1 MAGEKAVKDSVEL
14 PPPAASRSIKR
25 PHRLRNALVFTAAC
39 GLFYLGTTSWNNGHP
54 RSVDHVDPL
63 VGVSDGIRHR
73 HKNFGFGPKKAE
85 EIFLSVPS
93 PESALS
99 VSRAWTEKPHLAG
112 TANDYHSS
120 IQQLEVFRKHLGI
133 KSISRSP
140 PVFDAGSKESRQ
152 AVLSIPNITEPTAW
166 IDTYYPLLN
175 FPDERKL
182 EILNDDGTPFWSA
195 NVEETPAEGDP
206 AGQWYDTIGA
216 WHGLSKGGDVQGK
229 LVYVGYGRKQD
240 FDELAAAG
248 HDLTGSIVLVR
259 YGAVFRG
266 LKVEAAQDAG
276 AVGVLIYSDPR
287 DNGAITVENGYEYW
301 PNGPALNP
309 DSVQRGSVLFLSKY
323 PGDPGTPGTPAYP
336 SANRTEG
343 TNIPSIPS
351 LPISWANAQVLL
363 KELEGSSSIF
373 SNRKVRLLN
382 GVQNKIT
389 PIWNTMAVIPGHIR
403 DEVVLLGNHRDAWV
417 LGAGDP
423 TSGTVSV
430 HEITKGLGELL
441 KRGWKPLR
449 TIIFAS
455 WDAEEYGLIGSTEWG
470 EDFAGSNPR
479 VEDWIQEHVVAYLNV
494 DVASAGDRFELHGSP
509 SLAHLLRQV
518 AIDIPHPSNASRTL
532 WDARDDLGPFTGP
545 IDRDAFAVQQEVEL
559 ARQTASST
567 GVGPLGSGSDFTVF
581 LQRLGIASSDQSFS
595 GGPQS
600 AVYHYHSIWDS
611 QAWMEKYGDPGYLRH
626 VAVAKYLG
634 LVLLRIADS
643 IILPL
648 NTTQYAFELENY
660 LDRVVDLA
668 TELSDAPNF
677 AELRHAISK
686 VKEASQKL
694 DDRKAHAEHR
704 LKRASEKLIHR
715 EKQHICG
722 HRKFAIAR
730 AWVKKVFGVHEEKKT
745 SYPQKWPEGARVTPR
760 IGRLPAW
767 VDEQKEKTKGRY
779 HHKEHGHHHNKG
791 HKGVRRLIRAVREV
805 QAVNKKLSSFEQG
818 FLSNEGI
825 KDREWY
831 RHLGVAPGKW
841 LGYGATTFPALTE
854 AITLDKNATLAT
866 YEAERLARLLEKL
879 AKNLD

>member
-1 MAGEKAVKDSVEL
+1 MTGEKVVKDSVEL
-14 PPPAASRSIKR
+14 PPPAASRNIKSPQR
-25 PHRLRNALVFTAAC
+25 FRNALVFTAAC
-39 GLFYLGTTSWNNGHP
+39 SLFYLGTTPWNSNRP
-54 RSVDHVDPL
+54 RQVDHVDPL

-73 HKNFGFGPKKAE
+73 HKNFGFDPKKAE
-85 EIFLSVPS
+85 EIFLTVPS
-93 PESALS
+93 PESATA
-99 VSRAWTEKPHLAG
+99 VSRVWTEKPHLAG
-112 TANDYHSS
+112 TANDYYSAV
-120 IQQLEVFRKHLGI
+120 QQLEVFRKHLGI
-133 KSISRSP
+133 KPASGSLPI
-140 PVFDAGSKESRQ
+140 FDAGSNESRQ
-152 AVLSIPNITEPTAW
+152 AVLSIPNITEPTTW

-175 FPDERKL
+175 LPGQRKL
-182 EILNDDGTPFWSA
+182 EILNEDGTPFWSA

-206 AGQWYDTIGA
+206 AGQWHDTIGA

-248 HDLTGSIVLVR
+248 HNLTGSVALVR

-287 DNGAITVENGYEYW
+287 DNGAVTAENGYKHW

-336 SANRTEG
+336 NANRTEG

-363 KELEGSSSIF
+363 KELEGSGSIF
-373 SNRKVRLLN
+373 TSRQIRLLN
-382 GVQNKIT
+382 KVQNKIS

-417 LGAGDP
+417 LGASDP

-430 HEITKGLGELL
+430 HEISKGLGELL

-449 TIIFAS
+449 TIVFAS

-470 EDFAGSNPR
+470 EDFA
-479 VEDWIQEHVVAYLNV
+479 DWIQEHVVAYLNV
-494 DVASAGDRFELHGSP
+494 DAASAGERFSLAGSP

-518 AIDIPHPSNASRTL
+518 AIDVPHPSDANRTL
-532 WDARDDLGPFTGP
+532 WDAKDDFGPFTGP
-545 IDRDAFAVQQEVEL
+545 IDKDAFAIQQEVEL
-559 ARQTASST
+559 TRKAASST
-567 GVGPLGSGSDFTVF
+567 GVSPLGSGSDYTVF

-595 GGPQS
+595 GTPQS

-611 QAWMEKYGDPGYLRH
+611 QTWMEKYGDPGFLRH
-626 VAVAKYLG
+626 VVVAKYLG

-648 NTTQYAFELENY
+648 NTTQYTIELENY
-660 LDRVVDLA
+660 LDRVADLA
-668 TELSDAPNF
+668 TELSNVPDF

-686 VKEASQKL
+686 VKKASQKL

-704 LKRASEKLIHR
+704 LKRALEKVIHR

-722 HRKFAIAR
+722 HRKFVTAR
-730 AWVKKVFGVHEEKKT
+730 TWVKKIFGVHEESKN

-767 VDEQKEKTKGRY
+767 ADEQKEKTKGR

-791 HKGVRRLIRAVREV
+791 HKGARRLIRAVREV
-805 QAVNKKLSSFEQG
+805 QAVNKKLSKFEQG
-818 FLSNEGI
+818 FLSEDGI

-841 LGYGATTFPALTE
+841 LGYGATTLPALTE
-854 AITLDKNATLAT
+854 AITLDKNTTLAT
-866 YEAERLARLLEKL
+866 YEAERLTHLLERL
-879 AKNLD
+879 AKSLD